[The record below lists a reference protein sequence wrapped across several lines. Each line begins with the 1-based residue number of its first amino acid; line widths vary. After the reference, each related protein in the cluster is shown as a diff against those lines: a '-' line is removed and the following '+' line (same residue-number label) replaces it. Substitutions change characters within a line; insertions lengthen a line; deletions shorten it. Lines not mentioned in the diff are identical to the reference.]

1 MPDQILSVRNL
12 NAYYGEV
19 QILYDVSLEVN
30 AGEIVAILGAN
41 AAGKSTLMWS
51 LSGMVHWD
59 GDVVYRGEPLQGLS
73 PHAIV
78 ERGLIHVPEG
88 RRLFPFLTVQE
99 NLEMGAYSP
108 HTRACKAE
116 SYERVLRLFP
126 RLQERFHQLAG
137 TLSGGEQQMCALG
150 RGMMELPNL
159 LILDEPSLGLAPV
172 VVDDVY
178 AAIQEIN
185 RQGVSVLLVE
195 QSVQLALQV
204 ASRGYVLENGHI
216 MLSGPSSELA
226 ADSRLRESYLGL

>member
-1 MPDQILSVRNL
+1 
-12 NAYYGEV
+12 
-19 QILYDVSLEVN
+19 
-30 AGEIVAILGAN
+30 
-41 AAGKSTLMWS
+41 
-51 LSGMVHWD
+51 
-59 GDVVYRGEPLQGLS
+59 
-73 PHAIV
+73 
-78 ERGLIHVPEG
+78 
-88 RRLFPFLTVQE
+88 
-99 NLEMGAYSP
+99 
-108 HTRACKAE
+108 
-116 SYERVLRLFP
+116 VLRLFP
-126 RLQERFHQLAG
+126 RLQERFYQLAG